1 MMRRIFHLLLI
12 GLVLSVTAGGY
23 LASGRP
29 TSVLA
34 EQHKRNLPAQPLT
47 PEQQA
52 ASELQQLQQK
62 IDQSPQ
68 DSVLWAQLGE
78 YYLFNDNYADAQM
91 AYQRAL
97 ALRGANAEL
106 YSALATVL
114 YYQAGQ
120 RITPQVESNIEQ
132 ALALDKDEV
141 SALMLLAADAFMHT
155 EYAKAIS
162 LWQRLLDSQ
171 SPRVNRPQLI
181 EAINMAKLL
190 LQNQ

>member
-1 MMRRIFHLLLI
+1 MRRIYYLLLS
-12 GLVLSVTAGGY
+12 GVVFSLTAGWY

-29 TSVLA
+29 ASVLA
-34 EQHKRNLPAQPLT
+34 EQHKRSLSVPPLT
-47 PEQQA
+47 PQQQA
-52 ASELQQLQQK
+52 EGEFQQLQQK
-62 IDQSPQ
+62 IEQSPQ

-78 YYLFNDNYADAQM
+78 YYLFNDNFADAQV

-132 ALALDKDEV
+132 ALTLDKDEV

-155 EYAKAIS
+155 EYAKAIT

-181 EAINMAKLL
+181 EAVNMAKLL
-190 LQNQ
+190 LHQQ